1 MGLLEKACLGK
12 NANACYYLSGMYIV
26 GVKKNNP
33 LEDAK
38 FSGSK
43 NVEYEIPKDM
53 KKAFLYAQE
62 GCNLGNMYSCS
73 NLSQMY
79 SKGEGVEKNPELAE
93 KYKQIAVELQN
104 ELKSTESLTFQEGLS
119 PT

>member
-1 MGLLEKACLGK
+1 MSLLEKACSGK

-26 GVKKNNP
+26 GVKKDNP

-38 FSGSK
+38 FGGPK
-43 NVEYEIPKDM
+43 KVEYEIPKDM
-53 KKAFLYAQE
+53 QKAFLYAQE

-79 SKGEGVEKNPELAE
+79 SKGDGVEKNPEMAE
-93 KYKQIAVELQN
+93 KYKQLAIEMQK
-104 ELKSTESLTFQEGLS
+104 ELKSSQSLTFQEGLA